1 MIDADLAVVDAAELV
16 RVPGPAPKR
25 GAGLGEIGSVAHGC
39 VAARGG
45 TIVFVGDAR
54 DYRRQVHLRKSG
66 VEIDASGCTVLPG
79 FVDPHTHLPFAGSR
93 EDELVDR
100 LRGATYEEIAARGG
114 GIMAT
119 VRAVRAADLE
129 TLVEAAKPRLNRM
142 LLNGT
147 TTAEAKSGY
156 GLSFDDEIKQL
167 QAIRTLDAI
176 HPVDLVPTFLGA
188 HIVPRER
195 AGDRAAYIEDLIQL
209 LIPEVARAGLA
220 RFCDVF
226 IEIGAFTVEEGERI
240 LSAAAACGLGLRAHV
255 EQRTATGGALMA
267 ARLNAASA
275 DHLEH
280 ATEGT
285 IAALAASGTTAVLL
299 PGAAF
304 FLSDPTHPP
313 ARRMVEA
320 GVPVALGTD
329 FNPGTCPTEAMTA
342 ILPIACLAYGL
353 DPSEAIAAAT
363 LNAAYSLGVA
373 ARIGSLEVGKAA
385 DLQILDA
392 PNHRHLAWHFGV
404 NLCRT
409 VVKSGRVVVENARL
423 LGSGPDGFHEDQ
435 E

>member
-25 GAGLGEIGSVAHGC
+25 GADLGEIGAVAHGC
-39 VAARGG
+39 VAARDG

-167 QAIRTLDAI
+167 QAIRTLDTL

-188 HIVPRER
+188 HVVPRER
-195 AGDRAAYIEDLIQL
+195 AGDRAAYIEDLIQR

-226 IEIGAFTVEEGERI
+226 IETGAFTVAEGERI

-304 FLSDPTHPP
+304 FLRDPTHPP
-313 ARRMVEA
+313 VRRMVEA

-353 DPSEAIAAAT
+353 DPAEAIAAAT

-423 LGSGPDGFHEDQ
+423 LGSSPGGSHEDQ